1 MQPPLTCRKAGS
13 PNPPD
18 ASGSNRAWLLD
29 ALRVAVHIRR
39 GDVVTDNWHKR
50 ILKASYFINIAK
62 TITDVSACSA
72 GSQPTCCCLLCCVM
86 AAVLITPASCR
97 CVKMVHI
104 YNTRGACYC

>member
-62 TITDVSACSA
+62 TITDVSALYSLQCWLAAYLLLFVMLCDGRSA
-72 GSQPTCCCLLCCVM
+72 HHTS
-86 AAVLITPASCR
+86 
-97 CVKMVHI
+97 
-104 YNTRGACYC
+104 